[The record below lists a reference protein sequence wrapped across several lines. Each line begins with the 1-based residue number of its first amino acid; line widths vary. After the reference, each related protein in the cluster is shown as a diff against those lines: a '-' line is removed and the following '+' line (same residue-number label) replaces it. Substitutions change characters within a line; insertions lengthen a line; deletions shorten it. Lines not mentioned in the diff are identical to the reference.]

1 MSHDQPVPSTE
12 TTPSGER
19 LVVLAVKDLE
29 IVFHTRK
36 GSVRAVDGVSYDL
49 RHGETLA
56 IVGESGCGKSVSSL
70 SVLRLIPTP
79 PGEITKGSVIFEGE
93 DLTRV
98 SDKRMRD
105 IRGNRI
111 SMIFQEPMT
120 SLNPMM
126 TIGDQVAEPFRK
138 HNGLSRKEAMVR
150 AEEMLDMVRMPDATN
165 WLRRY
170 PHEMSGGMRQRV
182 MIAIALAC
190 SPSVLI
196 ADEPTTALDV
206 TIQAQVLE
214 VIRDLQ
220 TRLGT
225 AVIMITHD
233 LGVVAETA
241 DRVIVM
247 YAGRQ
252 VEIADVGEL
261 FGRPMHP
268 YTVGLMKAVP
278 RIDAI
283 SNAVGAPER
292 LEEIPGVVPAL
303 ADLPA
308 GCAFA
313 DRCPRVQDVCRS
325 HKPELEEKRPGH
337 WVACWSEEKQ

>member
-1 MSHDQPVPSTE
+1 
-12 TTPSGER
+12 
-19 LVVLAVKDLE
+19 
-29 IVFHTRK
+29 
-36 GSVRAVDGVSYDL
+36 VSYDL

-79 PGEITKGSVIFEGE
+79 PAEITKGSVIFEGE

-214 VIRDLQ
+214 IIRDLQ

-283 SNAVGAPER
+283 SNAVGRDPRCCARACGPTGGLCICGPLSTCSR
-292 LEEIPGVVPAL
+292 C
-303 ADLPA
+303 LP
-308 GCAFA
+308 
-313 DRCPRVQDVCRS
+313 VT
-325 HKPELEEKRPGH
+325 
-337 WVACWSEEKQ
+337 